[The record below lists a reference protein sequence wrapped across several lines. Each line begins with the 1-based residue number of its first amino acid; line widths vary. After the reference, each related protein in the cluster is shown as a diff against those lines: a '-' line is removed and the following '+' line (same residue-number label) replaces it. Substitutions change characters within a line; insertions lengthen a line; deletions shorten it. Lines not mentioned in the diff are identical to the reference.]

1 MFEDFIMNYYFV
13 VTPLNSTFDSMLIR
27 TTTRE
32 GYYFIDETAVDLFI
46 TPALVPSSFIMP
58 SPEIIRT
65 NNVVN
70 RKVQWVSSFR
80 TSKNPLPQFSY
91 LEMQFPY
98 GVLLTVPNSTLDAIN
113 YDTNGLFGNFTVH
126 SYLNDTQSV
135 KNITIYDFCNKTL
148 GCIVGSSFSLML
160 DWIKNPIA

>member
-126 SYLNDTQSV
+126 SYSNDTQSV